1 MEQRCVK
8 KKPQYIAMPT
18 VLQYIVLSLQ
28 YRDTYS
34 LLLIINVKLSR
45 PEPIKRRSLF
55 LHLILSR
62 NNKMSK

>member
-8 KKPQYIAMPT
+8 KTLQYIAMPT
-18 VLQYIVLSLQ
+18 VLQFIVLSLQ

-45 PEPIKRRSLF
+45 LEPIKRRSLF
-55 LHLILSR
+55 LHLILLR